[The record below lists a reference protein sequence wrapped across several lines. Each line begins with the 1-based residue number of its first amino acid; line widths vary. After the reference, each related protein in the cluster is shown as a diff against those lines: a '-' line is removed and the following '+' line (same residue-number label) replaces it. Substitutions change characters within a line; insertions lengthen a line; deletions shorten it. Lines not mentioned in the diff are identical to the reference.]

1 VSERS
6 ALLGRLSGV
15 SRFSSQTGIHEGIEM
30 IEIKNVD
37 KIYETREGKF
47 QALFDVN
54 LTINDGDVFG
64 IIGESGAGKS
74 TLVRCIN
81 LLERPTNGQIIIDG
95 QDITNFTGKQL
106 NETRHNIGMIF
117 QHFSLFQQQ
126 TVLKN
131 VMYPMRIR
139 GVDRP
144 KAEARARE
152 LLKLVGLEGKEGRYP
167 SELSGGQQ
175 QRVAIA
181 RALVN
186 EPEFL
191 LCDEATSALDSRTT
205 IQILDLLKDIN
216 QKLGVTLVVI
226 THALAVV
233 EQICNRVAVI
243 DKGVIVE
250 QGPVADVFENPQ
262 SDAAKF
268 LLHTGAV
275 SSTLTVEKEA

>member
-1 VSERS
+1 
-6 ALLGRLSGV
+6 
-15 SRFSSQTGIHEGIEM
+15 M

-144 KAEARARE
+144 NAEARARE

>member
-1 VSERS
+1 
-6 ALLGRLSGV
+6 
-15 SRFSSQTGIHEGIEM
+15 M
-30 IEIKNVD
+30 
-37 KIYETREGKF
+37 
-47 QALFDVN
+47 
-54 LTINDGDVFG
+54 
-64 IIGESGAGKS
+64 
-74 TLVRCIN
+74 
-81 LLERPTNGQIIIDG
+81 
-95 QDITNFTGKQL
+95 
-106 NETRHNIGMIF
+106 
-117 QHFSLFQQQ
+117 
-126 TVLKN
+126 
-131 VMYPMRIR
+131 
-139 GVDRP
+139 
-144 KAEARARE
+144 
-152 LLKLVGLEGKEGRYP
+152 
-167 SELSGGQQ
+167 
-175 QRVAIA
+175 
-181 RALVN
+181 N

>member
-1 VSERS
+1 MGALSEGQRT
-6 ALLGRLSGV
+6 LCV
-15 SRFSSQTGIHEGIEM
+15 FQEQTNGEIM

-37 KIYETREGKF
+37 KVYETREGKF
-47 QALFDVN
+47 QALSGVN

-64 IIGESGAGKS
+64 VIGESGAGKS

-81 LLERPTNGQIIIDG
+81 LLERPSAGQVIVDG
-95 QDITNFTGKQL
+95 KDVTAYQGKQL
-106 NETRHNIGMIF
+106 NEFRHDIGMIF

-131 VMYPMRIR
+131 VTFPLDVRKE
-139 GVDRP
+139 DP
-144 KAEARARE
+144 KKAKERALE
-152 LLKLVGLEGKEGRYP
+152 LLALVGLEGKEGRYP

-181 RALVN
+181 RALAN
-186 EPEFL
+186 SPKFL

-205 IQILDLLKDIN
+205 IQILDLLKHIN
-216 QKLGVTLVVI
+216 QELGVTLVVI
-226 THALAVV
+226 THALSVV

-250 QGPVADVFENPQ
+250 QGQVKDVFDNPQ

-268 LLHTGAV
+268 LLNHNSI
-275 SSTLTVEKEA
+275 SSTITVGKEEK